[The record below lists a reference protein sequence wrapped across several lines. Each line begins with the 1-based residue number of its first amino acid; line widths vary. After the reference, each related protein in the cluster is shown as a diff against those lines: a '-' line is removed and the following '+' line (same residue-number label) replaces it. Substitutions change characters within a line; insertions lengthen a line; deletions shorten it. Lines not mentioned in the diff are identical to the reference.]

1 MNIDPVV
8 DEVRVDQRVSSKTNK
23 PYKVLVLKLSNGY
36 EVSVFPHVAEM
47 AVIENLLKGAK

>member
-8 DEVRVDQRVSSKTNK
+8 DEVRVDQKVSNKTQK

-36 EVSVFPHVAEM
+36 EVNVFPHAAEM